1 MPGDSHGNCRGKG
14 GGMTTAEGLKTLMN
28 WVENGTEPKTVET
41 VRVNMKGELLEKGT
55 QNVYKVSNI

>member
-1 MPGDSHGNCRGKG
+1 
-14 GGMTTAEGLKTLMN
+14 MTTAEGLKTLMN